1 MAAMTVRREVK
12 EVSRNKSDGLDYQKH
27 VFAQE
32 LEVRNSLS
40 GRKRGGRRTSLI
52 RQR

>member
-1 MAAMTVRREVK
+1 MAAMTVRRDVK
-12 EVSRNKSDGLDYQKH
+12 EVSRNKSDGLDYQKY
-27 VFAQE
+27 VSAQK
-32 LEVRNSLS
+32 LVVRNYLS